1 MSGRRH
7 GSTPSP
13 LYDPAPH
20 QAPPV
25 VCVSYQAVFNSQH
38 HAVVQ
43 EWARPLRGDHD
54 KGRWVTVGRALE
66 VAPPGAA
73 TPAAID
79 LPTWEREI
87 LKEDPSNAITSVDPN
102 EAGALGVPSDG
113 QEATVLIPN
122 RSRNQYIRQV
132 REPGDVHGQWAAAL
146 RPNNQPPFPL
156 LF

>member
-1 MSGRRH
+1 MLGQVECQVKHEGQSFPIAR
-7 GSTPSP
+7 P
-13 LYDPAPH
+13 LMAHPLTNLC
-20 QAPPV
+20 PV
-25 VCVSYQAVFNSQH
+25 VCISYQAVFNSQH

-43 EWARPLRGDHD
+43 ELARPFPGDRQ

-66 VAPPGAA
+66 VAPPGAS

-132 REPGDVHGQWAAAL
+132 REPGDMHG
-146 RPNNQPPFPL
+146 
-156 LF
+156 